1 MKTIQ
6 LTTRDFFTFKSLAT
20 FIYQYAYNKLTNTID
35 VTANEIELNDLGY

>member
-6 LTTRDFFTFKSLAT
+6 LTTQDFFKFKALAQ

-35 VTANEIELNDLGY
+35 VTANEIELNELGY